1 MKKYIVEN
9 GIQYELKGEQYYP
22 TFRLPEQK
30 PIGRFGRQHLAF
42 LKEHCKGTYAMLLTS
57 SKLNEYLAEI
67 DRDATE
73 MYHSLISQFAK
84 SEGITESLKATD
96 LIKWVQEMNNLSQR
110 VDEIIR
116 SELLFV

>member
-42 LKEHCKGTYAMLLTS
+42 LKEYRKSTYATLLTS
-57 SKLNEYLAEI
+57 GELNEHLAEI

-73 MYHSLISQFAK
+73 MYRSLISQFVK

-96 LIKWVQEMNNLSQR
+96 PIKWVQAMNNIAQR
-110 VDEIIR
+110 VDEIIQ